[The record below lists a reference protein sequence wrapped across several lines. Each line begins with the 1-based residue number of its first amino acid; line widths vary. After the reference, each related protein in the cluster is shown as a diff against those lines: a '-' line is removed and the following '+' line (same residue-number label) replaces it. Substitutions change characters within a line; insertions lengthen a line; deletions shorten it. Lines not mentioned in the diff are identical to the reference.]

1 MRRFIGNSSVLN
13 QIQCRVWP
21 IPAQEIVIQK
31 NETLGYSIYSSAMIS
46 AYIYIHSSCFNYSYL
61 QSQRLVA
68 FGWKNCFRWIYVYM
82 YIRNLES
89 LNSNQSLSQLFRALS
104 CHITI
109 IAVNSSAIYIII
121 YIYIRI
127 LIYIYILPKLY
138 KYTCKKKEYT
148 KNRIRS
154 LILHQ
159 SLYSLTSEAARFHC
173 QNWTRLMVWI
183 PSMVNLGMVW
193 LRFMT
198 WF

>member
-1 MRRFIGNSSVLN
+1 MKRLDILSTPVRWYL
-13 QIQCRVWP
+13 R
-21 IPAQEIVIQK
+21 
-31 NETLGYSIYSSAMIS
+31 M
-46 AYIYIHSSCFNYSYL
+46 YIYIYSSCFNYSYL

-127 LIYIYILPKLY
+127 LIYIYCQN
-138 KYTCKKKEYT
+138 YTNIHAKKKNIQRIEYVHLSF
-148 KNRIRS
+148 IS
-154 LILHQ
+154 
-159 SLYSLTSEAARFHC
+159 RFTL
-173 QNWTRLMVWI
+173 WPVKLRGFTAKTEPVW
-183 PSMVNLGMVW
+183 
-193 LRFMT
+193 
-198 WF
+198 WFESHPWWIWEWYGYGLWHGFNHIKEV